1 MKRYAV
7 FTARFA
13 LVPMISGPFVVS
25 MTGRASGLEWAH
37 IIAGFATIYLIVGLL
52 LMSARHRQIRLQ
64 AAFALVAGLLEAI
77 PGMPRLHA
85 AVSPVLFATL
95 AWAVMSLPSGR
106 QTAPTGNQKT
116 RWIFAL
122 PALVLLPIFYGVGY
136 RHQTSGFLPHI
147 AAALLVAGLL
157 LMLCVALKER
167 HPANAKLRRACNLTI
182 GAITFQVVLGVAAFI
197 IRLLEIEGGLL
208 LAIVRTLHI
217 TGAAPVL
224 AATIELAIQ
233 YRRGVAEDISPDPVS
248 PPRPMPYQPVATLGR
263 P

>member
-25 MTGRASGLEWAH
+25 ATGRASWLEWAH
-37 IIAGFATIYLIVGLL
+37 IVSGFATIYLTVGLL
-52 LMSARHRQIRLQ
+52 LMSARHRQIRRQ
-64 AAFALVAGLLEAI
+64 ALLILPVCLLEAI

-85 AVSPVLFATL
+85 AVSPVLFAML
-95 AWAVMSLPSGR
+95 AWAVISLPSGQ
-106 QTAPTGNQKT
+106 QTAQGKT

-147 AAALLVAGLL
+147 AAGLLVAGLL
-157 LMLCVALKER
+157 LTCCMVLNER
-167 HPANAKLRRACNLTI
+167 HPADTKLRRACTLTI
-182 GAITFQVVLGVAAFI
+182 AAVLFQVVFGIAAFI
-197 IRLLEIEGGLL
+197 IRLLEIEGGLF
-208 LAIVRTLHI
+208 LAVTRTLHI

-224 AATIELAIQ
+224 AAATELAIQ
-233 YRRGVAEDISPDPVS
+233 YRRCPERPVS
-248 PPRPMPYQPVATLGR
+248 GPLLYSEK
-263 P
+263 